1 MNALGNNSNKTKII
15 NRSDFNMN
23 KRLSSLVIALTLA
36 TSLVP
41 ALEVSATTVP
51 KTATTKAVVKAKT
64 VSKIQYG
71 VTTSIL
77 NIRTGASTKDSILGK
92 YANKSKI
99 KILGKIG
106 SFYKVSYSGKTG
118 YVSTK
123 YVKLT
128 TK

>member
-1 MNALGNNSNKTKII
+1 
-15 NRSDFNMN
+15 MN

-36 TSLVP
+36 TSIVP

-51 KTATTKAVVKAKT
+51 KTAVTKVKAVVKAKT

-92 YANKSKI
+92 YANKAKI

-106 SFYKVSYSGKTG
+106 SFYKVSYNGKTG

>member
-1 MNALGNNSNKTKII
+1 
-15 NRSDFNMN
+15 MN

-36 TSLVP
+36 TSVVP
-41 ALEVSATTVP
+41 ALEVSAATVP
-51 KTATTKAVVKAKT
+51 KTATTKVKAVVKAKT

-99 KILGKIG
+99 KILGKTG

>member
-1 MNALGNNSNKTKII
+1 
-15 NRSDFNMN
+15 MN

-51 KTATTKAVVKAKT
+51 KTATTKVKAVVKAKT

-71 VTTSIL
+71 VTTSVL
-77 NIRTGASTKDSILGK
+77 NVRTGASTKDSILGK

-99 KILGKIG
+99 KILGKVG

-118 YVSTK
+118 YVSAN